1 MTKNPRP
8 GLDRNKVV
16 EAAAELVNEKG
27 IHELTISSL
36 AAKLKIQP
44 PSLYNHIS
52 GMQDLL
58 DELALVNSKLL
69 AQRLGEA
76 ALGKSGEELFISA
89 AQAFRDHVKSNPG
102 LYMATLRSSAL
113 EAELH
118 PALKAEDDRIVQIG
132 VTIMQSIGL
141 HGQDAIHGLRGF
153 RSMVHGFASLEISGG
168 FGLPEDCDESF
179 RRLVSGLLKGLLV
192 EKGK

>member
-1 MTKNPRP
+1 MSRTPRP
-8 GLDRNKVV
+8 GLDRDKVV
-16 EAAAELVNEKG
+16 KAAVELVNEKG

-58 DELALVNSKLL
+58 DELALVNSHLL

-76 ALGKSGEELFISA
+76 ALGKSGEELFIAA
-89 AQAFRDHVKSNPG
+89 AQAFRDHVKSNSG

-132 VTIMQSIGL
+132 VAIMHSIGL
-141 HGQDAIHGLRGF
+141 EGQDAIHGLRGF
-153 RSMVHGFASLEISGG
+153 RSMVHGFASLEVAGG

-192 EKGK
+192 EKAN

>member
-1 MTKNPRP
+1 MSRTPRP
-8 GLDRNKVV
+8 GLDRGKVV
-16 EAAAELVNEKG
+16 EAAMDLVNEKG

-58 DELALVNSKLL
+58 DELALVNSHLL

-76 ALGKSGEELFISA
+76 ALGKSGEKLFIAA

-132 VTIMQSIGL
+132 VAIMNSIGL
-141 HGQDAIHGLRGF
+141 EGQDAIHGLRGF
-153 RSMVHGFASLEISGG
+153 RSMVHGFASLEVAGG

-192 EKGK
+192 EKGN